1 MAKKRNQALR
11 SALQEVPEDVKI
23 FVRRQVDMARRIRE
37 IMESNNLTQKSLAK
51 RLSKQESE
59 ISKWLSGEHNLT
71 LRSLAKLEAALG
83 EPILEVPDAAG
94 AASLGW
100 KKIEGPTGF
109 TISVS
114 PQKNLIDKTTTF
126 SKATVEPKAKGSDQ
140 KQFVA

>member
-1 MAKKRNQALR
+1 MAKKRNHALR

-37 IMESNNLTQKSLAK
+37 IMEDQNLTQKSLAK

-71 LRSLAKLEAALG
+71 FRSLAKLEAALG
-83 EPILEVPDAAG
+83 EPILEVPDAMG
-94 AASLGW
+94 AASTGW
-100 KKIEGPTGF
+100 RKIEGPTGF

-114 PQKNLIDKTTTF
+114 PQKNPIDEATTF
-126 SKATVEPKAKGSDQ
+126 SKATVEPKAEGNDQ